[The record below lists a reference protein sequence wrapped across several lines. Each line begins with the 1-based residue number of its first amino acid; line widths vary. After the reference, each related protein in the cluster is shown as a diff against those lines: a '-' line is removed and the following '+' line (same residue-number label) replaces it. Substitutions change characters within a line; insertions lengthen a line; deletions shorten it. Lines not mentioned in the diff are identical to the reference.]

1 MNGPQQRLD
10 AWAGRSAPSR
20 LGACE
25 TPVACEQPASAP
37 ARAAP
42 QVNKMDDPSITGP
55 DGAWSQERYNEICT
69 GLTPFLK
76 ACGYNPKK
84 DIVFLPMSG
93 LLGHNLRDAVPPG
106 VCPWYKARRGL
117 LPAAPSFARGPP
129 LPAALHDQRWQ
140 GPQKA
145 SMSAL
150 PQPCCRRRRR
160 ARAVAC
166 RCRRPP
172 CRLRKHARARATR
185 VRERLASA
193 RGARG
198 GQSDPCCAC
207 ASAGGARARA
217 GPWGRALVGGL

>member
-140 GPQKA
+140 G
-145 SMSAL
+145 SL
-150 PQPCCRRRRR
+150 
-160 ARAVAC
+160 
-166 RCRRPP
+166 RRPACLP
-172 CRLRKHARARATR
+172 CPSRVADGGGGRGRSHADAGGHR
-185 VRERLASA
+185 V
-193 RGARG
+193 
-198 GQSDPCCAC
+198 AC
-207 ASAGGARARA
+207 ASMQEH
-217 GPWGRALVGGL
+217 ALHV